1 MPGIELLR
9 HAMTWGNLERRWT
22 GTTDEP
28 LAPEGIALARRCAR
42 PAEAVPRRVWSSPL
56 RRCLET
62 AAILFPGAQVIT
74 LPALRESA
82 MGLLENKNHRELAGE
97 PFYREWLRSGGQTP
111 VPGMESREEVAAR
124 AVPVFRAILD
134 ELAAA
139 GEDGAVVTHGG
150 VIMAVCAALGT
161 PRQDDYRWWAPCCGG
176 WRIDLEGWRETGCF
190 TVTSGILPEKE
201 ETP

>member
-9 HAMTWGNLERRWT
+9 HAMTRGNLERRWI

-42 PAEAVPRRVWSSPL
+42 PAGAVPRRVWSSPL

-62 AAILFPGAQVIT
+62 AAILFPGARVVPV
-74 LPALRESA
+74 PALRESA
-82 MGLLENKNHRELAGE
+82 MGLLENKNHEELAGE
-97 PFYREWLRSGGQTP
+97 PFYREWLRSGGETP

-124 AVPVFRAILD
+124 AVPAFRAILD

-161 PRQDDYRWWAPCCGG
+161 PERDYYRWWAPCCGG
-176 WRIDLEGWRETGCF
+176 WRIDPEGWRETGCF